1 MSQQGRGRG
10 NLWSGQAASKVV
22 ARTGAEPTHDSTRHC
37 KMTKHWRCK
46 CKSGP
51 SKPAHNE
58 TNEGGCRVC
67 PGEGDAAAVLRV
79 GGRLARVFG
88 PQPES
93 RTRKMDGTC
102 SAFGG
107 ASSTCAEGW
116 PGAWHL
122 RTSLG
127 CVQEPRARVCRRAP
141 EQRAGTCVKSECTS
155 EWTSEKKLRSSPRR
169 SRTSSLAGPTT
180 PMQAAEE
187 AAMAVSNACKWANA
201 AAARGEKRTV
211 IGPRMLLLNL
221 STSWLTR
228 VRSCASYTQDAAQAT
243 YVARPHSEA
252 RDVARCACSGSVAQR
267 IGSLAEGSVVQRS
280 VATLT
285 STSSVASARRSSWGT
300 ALSKYGSTVS
310 PSVSTMRCSKTSTF
324 ARTSFTAPKAAI
336 AIRAACV
343 AREKISRSGVDSR
356 DKAVH
361 PLETTATAEIWKAAS
376 AAPSSKSS
384 ARGAR
389 PSKLWL
395 SALLLTIVCFERAS
409 SRSTGRWSSNN
420 NCS

>member
-107 ASSTCAEGW
+107 ASSTC
-116 PGAWHL
+116 
-122 RTSLG
+122 
-127 CVQEPRARVCRRAP
+127 
-141 EQRAGTCVKSECTS
+141 VKSECTS

-169 SRTSSLAGPTT
+169 SRTSSLA
-180 PMQAAEE
+180 AN
-187 AAMAVSNACKWANA
+187 NADAGS
-201 AAARGEKRTV
+201 RGGGNGR
-211 IGPRMLLLNL
+211 LQ
-221 STSWLTR
+221 R
-228 VRSCASYTQDAAQAT
+228 VQMG
-243 YVARPHSEA
+243 E
-252 RDVARCACSGSVAQR
+252 
-267 IGSLAEGSVVQRS
+267 
-280 VATLT
+280 
-285 STSSVASARRSSWGT
+285 
-300 ALSKYGSTVS
+300 
-310 PSVSTMRCSKTSTF
+310 
-324 ARTSFTAPKAAI
+324 
-336 AIRAACV
+336 
-343 AREKISRSGVDSR
+343 RSGG
-356 DKAVH
+356 
-361 PLETTATAEIWKAAS
+361 E
-376 AAPSSKSS
+376 
-384 ARGAR
+384 G
-389 PSKLWL
+389 
-395 SALLLTIVCFERAS
+395 
-409 SRSTGRWSSNN
+409 
-420 NCS
+420 